1 MELGWIHFN
10 RDDRNRVFNALKA
23 LEENDALDEL
33 GIGKIRDY
41 FSNEF
46 FPGITTNQTRAHY
59 YIFLSNM
66 FEDALKNNFSSTEE
80 FHSTEELQN
89 WLDEQQDNLVDIFL
103 HKKYPDKK
111 WRGLGIIGIQNKDQG
126 KPINQKP
133 LSIYW
138 SGLYKYG
145 IIRDENAFYQ
155 NVLDYIDQKNAID
168 KQKKSIRKKDGDYEP
183 DEILERDSFFPET
196 GCWTKNWISQ
206 IDMETLS
213 KNEANFLYNRITE
226 SCPDSL
232 LTLILKYYKKHPSK
246 IDLRNKITFKDF
258 SNISPNILDQNPEIK
273 KTYDWAIQ
281 FRNFYYGCQ
290 LAYAYLV
297 TKDEADEE
305 NYLDWLNNKQEWENV
320 PLDDILGTIL
330 DNSSVDKRTKDF
342 LKKAREYAVHNNQ
355 KAFEELIRRRESAL
369 KGVRAKIGKEDKYK
383 PSNKLDYRASAASRI
398 IQDILKGLK

>member
-23 LEENDALDEL
+23 LEENYALDEL

-80 FHSTEELQN
+80 PHSTEELQN
-89 WLDEQQDNLVDIFL
+89 WLDKQQDSLVKIL
-103 HKKYPDKK
+103 HEKYPNNWSGK
-111 WRGLGIIGIQNKDQG
+111 GIIGILNKVQN
-126 KPINQKP
+126 KPINPKP
-133 LSIYW
+133 LIIYW
-138 SGLYKYG
+138 SGLYKYR
-145 IIRDENAFYQ
+145 IILDESSFYQ
-155 NVLDYIDQKNAID
+155 NVLDYIDQKKAID
-168 KQKKSIRKKDGDYEP
+168 KQKKSIHKKDGDYEP

-196 GCWTKNWISQ
+196 GCWTKNWESQ

-213 KNEANFLYNRITE
+213 KNEANFLYNRITK
-226 SCPDSL
+226 SCQNSL
-232 LTLILKYYKKHPSK
+232 LTLILKYYKNHPSE
-246 IDLRNKITFKDF
+246 IDLREKYTFNDL
-258 SNISPNILDQNPEIK
+258 SEISPNIINHNPEIK
-273 KTYDWAIQ
+273 KTYDWALQ

-297 TKDEADEE
+297 TKDEADKK
-305 NYLDWLNNKQEWENV
+305 NYLDWLNNKQEWTNV
-320 PLDDILGTIL
+320 PLDDILG
-330 DNSSVDKRTKDF
+330 SSGADESTKQF
-342 LKKAREYAVHNNQ
+342 LKNAREYALHNNQ
-355 KAFEELIRRRESAL
+355 KALEELIRQREKTL
-369 KGVRAKIGKEDKYK
+369 KGVRAKIGKENKYK
-383 PSNKLDYRASAASRI
+383 PSSKLDYRANAARRI